1 LPKFV
6 VQIRKAKKFFYKS
19 QLIWPTKLNKGG
31 IKMKRKIVNF
41 MTSFIMLSLLVS
53 VLVIADF
60 SLPLLNS
67 CGKSTAYAMGRRP
80 RRRHHPPISGN
91 PAPIPEPSTLFLLG
105 SGLAVG
111 GGIYAFIRY
120 RKRNKK

>member
-1 LPKFV
+1 
-6 VQIRKAKKFFYKS
+6 
-19 QLIWPTKLNKGG
+19 
-31 IKMKRKIVNF
+31 MKRKIVNF
-41 MTSFIMLSLLVS
+41 MSSFIMLSLLVS

-60 SLPLLNS
+60 SLPLLNR

>member
-53 VLVIADF
+53 VLVIPAVAITLLSVETLHQSQSPPHYF
-60 SLPLLNS
+60 FWVAGWPLAAA
-67 CGKSTAYAMGRRP
+67 STR
-80 RRRHHPPISGN
+80 S
-91 PAPIPEPSTLFLLG
+91 
-105 SGLAVG
+105 
-111 GGIYAFIRY
+111 
-120 RKRNKK
+120 